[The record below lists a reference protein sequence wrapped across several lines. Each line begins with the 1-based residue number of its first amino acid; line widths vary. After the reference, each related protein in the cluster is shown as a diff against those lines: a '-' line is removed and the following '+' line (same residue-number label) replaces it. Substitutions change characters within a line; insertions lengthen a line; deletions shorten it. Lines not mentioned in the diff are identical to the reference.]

1 MIEIN
6 KLNARVCSK
15 LGQAGAAFGIAL
27 MELQKNKPEICVLSA
42 DMSKP
47 VGLDRFKS
55 KYPEMFFNVGIAEQN
70 LVGIAAGMASEGKK
84 VIVTAQAVFIS
95 MRSCEQVR
103 QYMGYMRSNIIAVGI
118 SSGFALT
125 FFGNTHYAIE
135 DISIMRSVPGLIIL
149 SPSDAGQS
157 AKILCAAV
165 EFNGPVYIRLTGVMN
180 CPIVYH
186 EDYEYEIGKGIQLR
200 EGSDITVFA
209 SGSMVYNSLK
219 AADILEEKNIS
230 LNVIDMHTIKP
241 LDKEIIKKHLDSK
254 LFVSLEEH
262 NIIGGLGTAISE
274 CLSTINDS
282 PYLLTLGVMDK
293 FSEPGDYPYLIEQN
307 RLMPNEIAED
317 ILETFN
323 SIKKYS

>member
-1 MIEIN
+1 MITIN
-6 KLNARVCSK
+6 KLNARIYSK

-27 MELQKNKPEICVLSA
+27 MELQKEKYEINVLSA

-47 VGLDRFKS
+47 AGLDRFKT

-70 LVGIAAGMASEGKK
+70 LVGVAAGMASEGKK
-84 VIVTAQAVFIS
+84 VIVTAQAVFIA

-103 QYMGYMRSNIIAVGI
+103 QYMGYMHSNIIAVGI

-135 DISIMRSVPGLIIL
+135 DVSIMRSVPGLTIL

-165 EFNGPVYIRLTGVMN
+165 ELNKPVYIRLTGLLN

-186 EDYEYEIGKGIQLR
+186 EDYEYEIGKGIKLR
-200 EGSDITVFA
+200 DGSDVTVFA

-219 AADILEEKNIS
+219 AADILEEHNIS
-230 LNVIDMHTIKP
+230 VSVIDMHTIKP
-241 LDKEIIKKHLDSK
+241 LDLEIIKKHLSSK
-254 LFVSLEEH
+254 LFVSVEEH

-274 CLSTINDS
+274 CLSTFNDT
-282 PYLLTLGVMDK
+282 PYLLRLGVMDE
-293 FSEPGDYPYLIEQN
+293 FSEPGDYSYLIEQN
-307 RLMPNEIAED
+307 RLMPNEIADD
-317 ILETFN
+317 ILDTLKSTKN
-323 SIKKYS
+323 